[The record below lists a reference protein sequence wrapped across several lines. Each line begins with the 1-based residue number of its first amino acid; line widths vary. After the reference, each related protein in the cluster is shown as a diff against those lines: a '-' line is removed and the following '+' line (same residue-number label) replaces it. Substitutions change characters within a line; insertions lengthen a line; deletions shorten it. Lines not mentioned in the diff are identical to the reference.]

1 MDGSSGIK
9 GISSGLL
16 LRPAL
21 ELLLHIA
28 SELSNGIRA
37 ALPAVPHLLDDLP
50 QLILDLSLLL
60 RRWGLDMS
68 ELVLGDEG
76 HDIMDEYSHGLDF
89 VGDIDD
95 MKIIYPWNDNRIDLD
110 DLLQPNCFF
119 NPLKLLIA

>member
-50 QLILDLSLLL
+50 QLILNLSLLL

-76 HDIMDEYSHGLDF
+76 HDIMDVDAHLLYLA
-89 VGDIDD
+89 GDIKD
-95 MKIIYPWNDNRIDLD
+95 MLIVYARNQHRIYLD
-110 DLLQPNCFF
+110 DFLLLQGSQVQD
-119 NPLKLLIA
+119 LE

>member
-1 MDGSSGIK
+1 MLRRAGVPQACFFHPPDEKIDASIMDMK
-9 GISSGLL
+9 RISSGLL

-50 QLILDLSLLL
+50 QLILNLSLLL

-68 ELVLGDEG
+68 ELVLGYEG
-76 HDIMDEYSHGLDF
+76 HDIMDEHPHGL
-89 VGDIDD
+89 
-95 MKIIYPWNDNRIDLD
+95 
-110 DLLQPNCFF
+110 
-119 NPLKLLIA
+119 